1 MSDDKIDYYCCD
13 GWTVSQANYDDYR
26 DDRSLDSL
34 GLRTCRLFAVV
45 VVDGE
50 NDDRDYDADDD
61 NYYC

>member
-34 GLRTCRLFAVV
+34 GLRTCPLFAV

-50 NDDRDYDADDD
+50 NGDRDYDADDD